1 MQTTV
6 TVNLDDN
13 IYKGLNRII
22 GQNDINKVIE
32 SLIHRYV
39 ADHDLEEAYRMM
51 AQDEAREAEALE
63 WAEGTI
69 GDVSDEPR

>member
-6 TVNLDDN
+6 TITLDDN
-13 IYKGLNRII
+13 IYRRLHRVI
-22 GQNDINKVIE
+22 GKHDINKVIE

>member
-6 TVNLDDN
+6 TVTLDDN
-13 IYKGLNRII
+13 IYEGLNRII

-51 AQDEAREAEALE
+51 AQSDTYSLMFSALYPFF
-63 WAEGTI
+63 A
-69 GDVSDEPR
+69 SSFYFK